1 MKQKLL
7 AGILAASTLITTS
20 GVVLAEPVYMIAQ
33 IQVDDMDKFFNQYGP
48 AAGASLME
56 NGAKILVATP
66 THKKLEGEWAGNWT
80 VIVEFASQEMADGW
94 YNSSDYQAN
103 AIPLRHSSTAFGNM
117 IIVPAFAP
125 PTK

>member
-1 MKQKLL
+1 MKQIFL
-7 AGILAASTLITTS
+7 AGVLAASTFITTS
-20 GVVLAEPVYMIAQ
+20 DVALAEPVYMIAQ
-33 IQVDDMDKFFNQYGP
+33 IQVDDKDKFFNQYGP

-66 THKKLEGEWAGNWT
+66 THKKLEGEWTGNWT

-94 YNSSDYQAN
+94 YNSSDYQTN
-103 AIPLRHSSTAFGNM
+103 AIPLRRASTAFGNM
-117 IIVPAFAP
+117 IIVPAFVP